1 MGTPMSQ
8 LEKPVYQYIYVVDGV
23 NQAVYSSLCDAR
35 KDVHGVIVNDKSI
48 WYWEGPSGISDAVE
62 HSVEVWKRVD
72 VYEGTSK
79 QTYEYVYQYV
89 VRNGKLV
96 WCGDRRMEEDK
107 KAGEIR

>member
-8 LEKPVYQYIYVVDGV
+8 LEKPVYQYIYVMDGV

-35 KDVHGVIVNDKSI
+35 KDVLINHLPEN
-48 WYWEGPSGISDAVE
+48 PSAVE
-62 HSVEVWKRVD
+62 SVEVWKRVD